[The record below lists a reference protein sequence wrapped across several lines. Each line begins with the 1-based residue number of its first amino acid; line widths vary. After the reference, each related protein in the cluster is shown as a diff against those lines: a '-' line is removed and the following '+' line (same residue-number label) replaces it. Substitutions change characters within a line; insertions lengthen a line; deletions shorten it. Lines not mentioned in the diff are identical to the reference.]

1 VHRRAFVGSLA
12 LGLLAP
18 PLAAGAQ
25 QAAKVYQVGLVSV
38 AVVPGR
44 PTVLWRAFLQAMRE
58 LNYVEGRNLVVR
70 QAFSAGKREVLPG
83 LVADLVKKQVDVI
96 VTTSTP
102 ETLAAK
108 QATSTIPIVMTV
120 ALDPVGQGL
129 VESLA
134 RPGGNV
140 TGLTI
145 LVAGLSQKYVELLKE
160 VVPSTSRLAVVTGPA
175 GPFPEIR
182 NELQAAAQQVGVTL
196 SFGEVNGPDEID
208 AVLARAKKDGSG
220 GIIAPLDG
228 RTYLHRRAL
237 AQLALKH
244 RLPGIYWSRDYVE
257 DGGGLMAYGASLAD
271 LGRRA
276 ATFVDKILK
285 GAKPADLPVEQ
296 PTKFELVIN
305 LKTAKTLGLTIPQS
319 LLLRADQV
327 IE

>member
-1 VHRRAFVGSLA
+1 MNRRRFLLTPLA
-12 LGLLAP
+12 GALAG

-25 QAAKVYQVGLVSV
+25 QAGKVYQVGLVSV

-44 PTVLWRAFLQAMRE
+44 PTVLWRAFLEAMRE

-70 QAFSAGKREVLPG
+70 QAFSAGRREVLQG

-140 TGLTI
+140 TGLTS
-145 LVAGLSQKYVELLKE
+145 LVAGLSQKYVELLKD
-160 VVPSTSRLAVVTGPA
+160 VVPSTPRLAVVTGPA

-257 DGGGLMAYGASLAD
+257 DGGLMAYGASLAD

-296 PTKFELVIN
+296 PTTFELVIN
-305 LKTAKTLGLTIPQS
+305 AKTAKVLNLTLPRS